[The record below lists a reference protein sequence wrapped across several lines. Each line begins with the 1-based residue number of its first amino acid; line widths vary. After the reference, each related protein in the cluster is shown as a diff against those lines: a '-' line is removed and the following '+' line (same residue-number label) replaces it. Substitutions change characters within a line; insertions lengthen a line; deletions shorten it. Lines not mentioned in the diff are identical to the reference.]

1 MASPLSP
8 QQIAILKASPY
19 VASVTARQIS
29 FTAQFKQRFY
39 EEYTAGR
46 KPCDILTRM
55 GIDPGALGG
64 PRIAGIRVH
73 ALEQGRSG
81 YGLPDRRAQWQPGAS
96 HGRAKTSAEK
106 IARLEH

>member
-55 GIDPGALGG
+55 GIDPSALGVVRFK
-64 PRIAGIRVH
+64 P
-73 ALEQGRSG
+73 
-81 YGLPDRRAQWQPGAS
+81 
-96 HGRAKTSAEK
+96 
-106 IARLEH
+106 